1 MKLSN
6 RHGLPQPFVNLFHK
20 QEYSKGAARISVTE
34 LINSPRIVA
43 LKNRH
48 RDEIEED
55 IADRFWALMGT
66 NIHRILQ
73 EGADAEH
80 VAEERLFHDV
90 DGWVVSG
97 GIDLQRTH
105 DDGVDVIDWKFTS
118 AYTIMSEKPEWESQ
132 LNCYAWLVR
141 KVKKV
146 EPHKLFVCGIVR
158 DWDKNKAVYDR
169 AKGYPQA
176 PVVMVPVRKWDAKQ
190 ADLFVRDRVR
200 THRETA
206 RVSDWGELLP
216 ECSDE
221 DRWVRGS
228 SYGVYKLQPADP
240 VPGVARRAVKV
251 FAAYD
256 DAAVWSAGKG
266 SGYEVLER
274 KGEAIRCVNNYC
286 GVAKWCDQFNGGKE
300 E

>member
-6 RHGLPQPFVNLFHK
+6 KHNLPQPFVNLFHK

-43 LKNRH
+43 LKH
-48 RDEIEED
+48 KHGHEIEED

-73 EGADAEH
+73 EGSDAEH
-80 VAEERLFHDV
+80 VAEERLFHEV

-118 AYTIMSEKPEWESQ
+118 AYTVMQDKPEWEAQ

-141 KVKKV
+141 KVKVV

-176 PVVMVPVRKWDAKQ
+176 PVVMVPVRKWDARST
-190 ADLFVRDRVR
+190 DLFVLGRVAA
-200 THRETA
+200 HRNAA
-206 RVSDWGELLP
+206 RISEWDEVLP
-216 ECSDE
+216 ECSDS

-228 SYGVYKLQPADP
+228 TFGVYKSNGAGGGD
-240 VPGVARRAVKV
+240 GKGRRALRV
-251 FAAYD
+251 FSTPAEASEYAD
-256 DAAVWSAGKG
+256 GKG
-266 SGYEVLER
+266 PGYEVLER

-286 GVAKWCDQFNGGKE
+286 GVAKWCDQFNGGSE
-300 E
+300 